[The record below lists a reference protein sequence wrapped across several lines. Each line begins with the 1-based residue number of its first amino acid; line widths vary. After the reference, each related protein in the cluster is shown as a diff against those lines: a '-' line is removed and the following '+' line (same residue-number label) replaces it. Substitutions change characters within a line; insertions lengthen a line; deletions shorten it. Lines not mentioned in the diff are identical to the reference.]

1 MYEKQIF
8 SPIFFIFCVSAFA
21 AQSETELYYSNSG
34 GGFVL
39 SDAAI
44 WRVGSF
50 DGPQFSG
57 SLTETEDNVNS
68 LNFSAAGSGNEWYVC
83 TLNDSISVAGINAD
97 ISCAG
102 GGNSYVIDVSA
113 GKTLDVSG
121 DFSVVA
127 NYDSVDRVTDL
138 KIRDG
143 SSVNM
148 GGGGGGVFLSCRRPE
163 NFGRQFPAAHF
174 GCEKFYR
181 RRSRRRGKF

>member
-68 LNFSAAGSGNEWYVC
+68 LNFSAAGSGSEWYVC

-148 GGGGGGVFLSCRRPE
+148 GGGGIFHTNIIIAARFHGIRRYLSSAPAGLFILPE
-163 NFGRQFPAAHF
+163 T
-174 GCEKFYR
+174 
-181 RRSRRRGKF
+181 